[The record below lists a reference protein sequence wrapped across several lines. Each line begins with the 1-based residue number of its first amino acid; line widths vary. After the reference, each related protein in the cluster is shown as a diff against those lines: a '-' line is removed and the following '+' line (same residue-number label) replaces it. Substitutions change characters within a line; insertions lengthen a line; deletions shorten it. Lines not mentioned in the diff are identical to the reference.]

1 MIILVLIEKICNF
14 KLLSAPIT
22 ECLKG
27 GMFKWME
34 KAQKMTHFV
43 PCNKTLDASHAAELY
58 FREIVKLH
66 GIPKTITS
74 DLDSKFVGHFWR
86 TLWREL
92 GTMLQF
98 NSEYHPQKDGQTEV
112 VNRSLGNL
120 LRSFVAK
127 NIRQWDLL
135 LAQAEF
141 AYNRSTSQTY
151 NHRI

>member
-1 MIILVLIEKICNF
+1 MVVVDQF
-14 KLLSAPIT
+14 S
-22 ECLKG
+22 
-27 GMFKWME
+27 
-34 KAQKMTHFV
+34 KMTHFV

-58 FREIVKLH
+58 SREIVKLH

-74 DLDSKFVGHFWR
+74 DRDSKFVGHFWR
-86 TLWREL
+86 TLWRKL
-92 GTMLQF
+92 GTKLQF